1 MTDTPGEQLASSPLF
16 EFVPSANARE
26 LPRKGSPIQPPTGY
40 VVLRSGVVRKQEE
53 ANPQD
58 VWRGN

>member
-1 MTDTPGEQLASSPLF
+1 MTDTPFQ
-16 EFVPSANARE
+16 FVYPANARE
-26 LPRKGSPIQPPTGY
+26 LPRRGSPIQPPTGY